1 MGNNDAAEMLEVA
14 KEECVRLER
23 ELAVVGSFASR
34 ELARMQSTDAA
45 LRGIHVMELFGDC
58 VEDGQRFPCRTIQV
72 LNVVRAHTPPAVSE
86 LPVAEGGTQ

>member
-1 MGNNDAAEMLEVA
+1 MGNNDVAEQLTVAIEDCIRTERALAAMETLFS
-14 KEECVRLER
+14 
-23 ELAVVGSFASR
+23 G
-34 ELARMQSTDAA
+34 ELARMQSTDAV

-58 VEDGQRFPCRTIQV
+58 VEDGQRFPCRTVRV